1 MVSHSCEMGPE
12 GVRGGRATG
21 RLGAGRGVRLGR
33 VFLSTYE
40 KQLDGKRRLLIP
52 NDFRTAENGAGSGV
66 FLFPSIEADCL
77 EAGGD
82 RLFAVYAEMIESLPF
97 GSAERSALE
106 WQVMGEQVRL
116 AFDSGGRITLPEAL
130 CEEAGLGDTVVI
142 VGLNDRFQIWD
153 KAKWAARRAEQRAL
167 AKAGMAQIGALK
179 LQAQMKL
186 AGGGS

>member
-1 MVSHSCEMGPE
+1 MGQ
-12 GVRGGRATG
+12 G
-21 RLGAGRGVRLGR
+21 

-52 NDFRTAENGAGSGV
+52 NDFRTAENGAAGGV
-66 FLFPSIEADCL
+66 FIFPSIEADCL

-82 RLFAVYAEMIESLPF
+82 RLFAVYAEMIEALPF
-97 GSAERSALE
+97 GSEERSALE

-116 AFDSGGRITLPEAL
+116 AYDSGGRITLPEAL
-130 CEEAGLGDTVVI
+130 CAEAGLGDTVVI
-142 VGLNDRFQIWD
+142 VGLNDRFQIWSRE
-153 KAKWAARRAEQRAL
+153 KWAARRAEQRAL

-179 LQAQMKL
+179 LAAQMKL

>member
-1 MVSHSCEMGPE
+1 
-12 GVRGGRATG
+12 
-21 RLGAGRGVRLGR
+21 
-33 VFLSTYE
+33 VFLSTFE
-40 KQLDGKRRLLIP
+40 KQLDSKRRIVVP
-52 NDFRTAENGAGSGV
+52 QEFRAAVSGP
-66 FLFPSIEADCL
+66 FDGIFCFPSIEADCL

-97 GSAERSALE
+97 GSEERSALE

-130 CEEAGLGDTVVI
+130 CAEAGLGETVVI
-142 VGLNDRFQIWD
+142 VGLNDRFQIWSRE
-153 KAKWAARRAEQRAL
+153 KWAARRAEQRAL

-179 LQAQMKL
+179 LAAQMKL